1 MTSARRPMPSLE
13 ELEGRKREL
22 LGRTWRWVVI
32 GTGVSVLGLGGLLVA
47 ERAGVAWLMVCLA
60 ALLCVSWGWAL
71 LALFL
76 GWGGLLLGLMAAGMG
91 QVVAVARTQIGD
103 GSENRGGGGLD

>member
-1 MTSARRPMPSLE
+1 MTSERWPVPSSE

-22 LGRTWRWVVI
+22 LGRTRRWAVT
-32 GTGVSVLGLGGLLVA
+32 GTGLGVLGLGGLLLA
-47 ERAGVAWLMVCLA
+47 ERAGVAWLTVCLA

-76 GWGGLLLGLMAAGMG
+76 GWGGLLLGMVAAGMG
-91 QVVAVARTQIGD
+91 QVVAAARTHIEN